1 MAIQNRRGNYA
12 NFDPTKMV
20 AGEFAVVQADDPSAS
35 DGKAVYMAFSPNDV
49 KRLATHDELEQYNQ
63 EAQLAAEAAEDAQH
77 AAEQALSDVQDL
89 KTTIDTAVQTAT
101 KAATDAQQAVA
112 DAEDDITAAKDAAV
126 TAAEEEIGEVK
137 DDAISAINTRA
148 EQIVAMTT
156 NAEQIASE
164 ARDTANNAENHMAS
178 LDSQMREVKE
188 ALNDVSIDPDDLGLY
203 QDPDT
208 HYVYPTYKDVVSEN
222 GIPLSAG
229 GGGGGDVVSA
239 VLTVD
244 NTTGWL
250 SETIPYGANCFVSFA
265 WSSIEDGMPT
275 GDGNIRITVNDV
287 VKTSYQIQQGNVSVN
302 LAPYINKGANKVKVR
317 ISDTYDQGKTI
328 TFNVS
333 SIDFSLSSP
342 FDASTVYS
350 SPFTFSYVPV
360 GALEKTVHFIVDG
373 TEIGTQVTSVS
384 NRQMSYTIPAQTH
397 GAHSLRVYF
406 EAVINNETVR
416 SNELYYEFIYVNQ
429 ASTTPIIAS
438 SFNATSM
445 PQYSTIPFSFMVYTP
460 NSLTSE
466 ITISI
471 NGSVV
476 STQTVD
482 RTEQSYPYKANQ
494 DGTLNFTIA
503 SGGVTKTIT
512 LTITESEIDVKAET
526 EDLAL
531 YLTSQ
536 GRSNNEEH
544 PEIWNDTDRSIS
556 ATLTGFNWASDGWQ
570 IDEDGITC
578 LRVAGEARVAIPFNV
593 FANDIRQ
600 TGFTVDVEFSTRNVA
615 DYNATI
621 LSCFS
626 GGRGLKITPQSIMLK
641 SDSTELSMQYKE
653 GEHIRVA
660 YTVDKRSEHRLVK
673 GFIDGTIARAVQYPT
688 DDDFVQA
695 TPVGISI
702 GSSDCTIDIYCIRVY
717 TNNLTMQQVLENW
730 IADTQDGTLM
740 LERYTRNNIYDA
752 YGNIVISQLPSYLPY
767 FILNAE
773 ELPQYKGDKKI
784 ISGSYTDP
792 LFPSKS
798 FTFEGMQINVQGTS
812 SAPYYRKNF
821 DMQFKGGFEMT
832 SGHEAKYKLRTDSI
846 PTNRFVTKADVAS
859 SEAVNNTQ
867 GVQIYN
873 DLCPYKTPEMIEDPR
888 VRWGIDGFPIV
899 IFWHNTLTDET
910 TFYGK
915 ANFNFPKR
923 FPEGYGYTGN
933 DESWEFQNNISNLM
947 LFLTDFFD
955 ESLYTDPETG
965 ETKERWRYDYE
976 ARFPGDTW
984 IDYSKLQILQSFVFS
999 TYRGGATGNPLE
1011 TPVTYEGTRTEY
1023 VEVVDPVT
1031 GAISYEEKTYR
1042 VDVTYENDTADYRLA
1057 KFKAEFGNYAELES
1071 FIFYYVFTEFFLMVD
1086 SRAKNLFI
1094 GFHGGECSVQGL
1106 DRKAVAEPYDMDTQM
1121 GIDNEGVLRL
1131 PPYLEDTDTISGA
1144 NVFNGQNSVLWNNL
1158 RDAFPKEIQ
1167 QMYQNIR
1174 SGGLRYNN
1182 VEARFDEAQAKW
1194 CEALWNEDGQVKYLN
1209 PLVNPD
1215 VGKEPTDFYLPM
1227 CQGTKQ
1233 QQRKSW
1239 LTNRFAYMDSKWSAG
1254 DASAERIQLRGY
1266 AKSDITVTPYINLY
1280 PTVKYGSYVVSAR
1293 ATAGTPTLL
1302 ACPID
1307 TLNDTEIYIYS
1318 ARNVS
1323 SVGDLSGLKV
1333 GIADFSY
1340 ATNIQEVKL
1349 GDADSNYDNPN
1360 MKSINFGNNKL
1371 LKKIDCRNCS
1381 GLGTGERSA
1390 FDISGCEIIE
1400 EVYFEGTKIT
1410 GLSFPNGGVLK
1421 KVHLPATITNL
1432 TLLNQKNITE
1442 LVIPSYAN
1450 ISTLRLENVST
1461 AVDEKAILRGLTV
1474 SETQIPRVRLIGIH
1488 WECTDA
1494 AEIDGLLDLLDTM
1507 KGLDEQGGNVDK
1519 AQVSGTIHTTALTG
1533 AQIAEFESRYPYI
1546 TYDADYVESTL
1557 TLMNPDNTTVYRTIT
1572 CYNGEPQ
1579 SAIPTP
1585 PSKADSSDGH
1595 YSYTQAGWNLEPNM
1609 EINDPTA
1616 TTDVVADRTVY
1627 PAYTK
1632 TVKKYPVTYV
1642 RASADGGGTLYT
1654 LSNVDWGTTI
1664 TAASSYGGST
1674 PTTTQGSATDYPFE
1688 GWEPASATVTGNTT
1702 FTAKFGAPVE
1712 VAEITDSWDTI
1723 IANIDNGT
1731 YSSVYKIGN
1740 YKPLDLGTE
1749 GTINMQIVAMD
1760 ADELASGGYA
1770 PLTFIGME
1778 LLNTPH
1784 VMASSQQAVIG
1795 WETSDMRTYLNETVL
1810 TLIPAV
1816 VRNRINNVVKPTFYG
1831 RDTGTRDVVD
1841 KLWLPS
1847 AREVVNGDDVSKE
1860 ANGISYDLI
1869 YVNSTSLIKVVGSSG
1884 AAWWLRSSGG
1894 GNFATRYQYINTS
1907 GMKQPNGQ
1915 GVQNLN
1921 YICLG
1926 FCLGLEQETIED
1938 DWSTIL
1944 ANTNPSASY
1953 SIGDTKMIDL
1963 GTEGKHLM
1971 EIVAFDE
1978 DDKADG
1984 SGKAKITW
1992 ISKTLL
1998 NTAHRMNPAN
2008 SGGAIGTG
2016 GNGGW
2021 EHCEMRTY
2029 LKNTIKPLIPETV
2042 RNAIVNVTK
2051 IQSTVTDGTMI
2062 KDGQTTT
2069 DDVWIPSNYEVGL
2082 GTTYESQGSVYS
2094 SKFTGNTSRTKK
2106 RNGSN
2111 RYWWLRSAINN
2122 YNFNYVYASG
2132 SNSNNTA
2139 GNSYGV
2145 ALGFCTD

>member
-222 GIPLSAG
+222 GIPLSAGG

-494 DGTLNFTIA
+494 DGTLDFTIA

-600 TGFTVDVEFSTRNVA
+600 TGFTVEVEFSTRNVA

-832 SGHEAKYKLRTDSI
+832 SGHEAKYKLRIDSI

-933 DESWEFQNNISNLM
+933 DESWEFQNNTSNLM

-976 ARFPGDTW
+976 ARFPDDTW

-1031 GAISYEEKTYR
+1031 GAISYEERTYR

-1106 DRKAVAEPYDMDTQM
+1106 DKKAVAEPYDMDTQM

-1131 PPYLEDTDTISGA
+1131 SPYLEDTDTISGA

-1167 QMYQNIR
+1167 QMYQSIR

-1182 VEARFDEAQAKW
+1182 VETRFDEAQAKW

-1318 ARNVS
+1318 ARNVA

-1349 GDADSNYDNPN
+1349 GDADANYDNPN

-1400 EVYFEGTKIT
+1400 EVYFEGTQIT

-1421 KVHLPATITNL
+1421 KIHLPATITNL
-1432 TLLNQKNITE
+1432 TILNQKNITE

-1461 AVDEKAILRGLTV
+1461 AIDEKAILRGLTV
-1474 SETQIPRVRLIGIH
+1474 SATQIPRVRLIGIH

-1494 AEIDGLLDLLDTM
+1494 TEIDGLLDLLDTM
-1507 KGLDEQGGNVDK
+1507 RGLDESGGNVDT

-1546 TYDADYVESTL
+1546 TFEADYVESTL
-1557 TLMNPDNTTVYRTIT
+1557 TLMNSDNTTVYRTIT
-1572 CYNGEPQ
+1572 CYNGVPQ

-1595 YSYTQAGWNLEPNM
+1595 YSYTAVGWNKQQDAEVD
-1609 EINDPTA
+1609 DPTA
-1616 TTDVVADRTVY
+1616 TTDVTADRTIY

-1632 TVKKYPVTYV
+1632 TVKKYTVTYV
-1642 RASADGGGTLYT
+1642 RASEDGGGTLYT
-1654 LSNVDWGTTI
+1654 LSNVDWGTAI

-1688 GWEPASATVTGNTT
+1688 GWTPASATVTGNTT
-1702 FTAKFGAPVE
+1702 FTAKFGSPVE

-1731 YSSVYKIGN
+1731 YKTAYKIGN

-1749 GTINMQIVAMD
+1749 GTINMMIVEMD
-1760 ADELASGGYA
+1760 ADELADGSGYA
-1770 PLTFIGME
+1770 PLTFMGMTA
-1778 LLNTPH
+1778 LATQKAHSTNGWHNSAIKSYLNTSVKELVP
-1784 VMASSQQAVIG
+1784 ASVKSRLQKVKKYSIESGDLNYAT
-1795 WETSDMRTYLNETVL
+1795 EEYLW
-1810 TLIPAV
+1810 I
-1816 VRNRINNVVKPTFYG
+1816 
-1831 RDTGTRDVVD
+1831 
-1841 KLWLPS
+1841 PS
-1847 AREVVNGDDVSKE
+1847 ARELNASGYWALESQGALYSKIFSDDASRK
-1860 ANGISYDLI
+1860 LP
-1869 YVNSTSLIKVVGSSG
+1869 SG
-1884 AAWWLRSSGG
+1884 AWYWLRSARSTV
-1894 GNFATRYQYINTS
+1894 NYYYQYVADGDVGAKS
-1907 GMKQPNGQ
+1907 GTNVMA
-1915 GVQNLN
+1915 
-1921 YICLG
+1921 IRLG
-1926 FCLGLEQETIED
+1926 FCLGLEPETIED
-1938 DWSTIL
+1938 DWATIL
-1944 ANTNPSASY
+1944 ANENPSANY

-1998 NTAHRMNPAN
+1998 TTKHRMNPAK
-2008 SGGAIGTG
+2008 SGNTEGTG
-2016 GNGGW
+2016 SIGGW
-2021 EHCEMRTY
+2021 EKSEMRTY
-2029 LKNTIKPLIPETV
+2029 LKETIKPLIPATV
-2042 RNAIVNVTK
+2042 RNGIVNVTK
-2051 IQSTVTDGTMI
+2051 ISNAYDTSGTAFQ
-2062 KDGQTTT
+2062 QTTT
-2069 DDVWIPSNYEVGL
+2069 DDVWIPGHREIFNSTSYDQTGA
-2082 GTTYESQGSVYS
+2082 VYS
-2094 SKFTGNTSRTKK
+2094 SKFNSLSSRIKK
-2106 RNGSN
+2106 HNGSTEN
-2111 RYWWLRSAINN
+2111 WFTRSAFTNN
-2122 YNFNYVYASG
+2122 VFVIVDATGGFGNVNASY
-2132 SNSNNTA
+2132 SRA
-2139 GNSYGV
+2139 I

>member
-1 MAIQNRRGNYA
+1 MAIQNRRGSYTH
-12 NFDPTKMV
+12 FDPTKMV
-20 AGEFAVVQADDPSAS
+20 AGEFAVVQQNDPNAT
-35 DGKAVYMAFSPNDV
+35 DGKSVYIAFSPNDV
-49 KRLATHDELEQYNQ
+49 KRLATHEELKNYNQ
-63 EAQLAAEAAEDAQH
+63 EAQLAAEAAEEARDDAQQLYRDTLALKNATDTAAANAIAASQ
-77 AAEQALSDVQDL
+77 AAEQAVE
-89 KTTIDTAVQTAT
+89 
-101 KAATDAQQAVA
+101 
-112 DAEDDITAAKDAAV
+112 DAEDDILAAKNAAV
-126 TAAEEEIGEVK
+126 TAAEEAIGDAK
-137 DDAISAINTRA
+137 DDALDAINTRA
-148 EQIVAMTT
+148 EQIVAITT

-222 GIPLSAG
+222 GIPLSASGG

-239 VLTVD
+239 ILTVE

-250 SETIPYGANCFVSFA
+250 SETIPYGANCFVSFT
-265 WSSIEDGMPT
+265 WSSIEDDMPT

-360 GALEKTVHFIVDG
+360 GALEKTVHFIIDG
-373 TEIGTQVTSVS
+373 NEIGTQVTSVS

-406 EAVINNETVR
+406 EAIINNETVR

-466 ITISI
+466 VTISI

-544 PEIWNDTDRSIS
+544 PEIWDDTDRSIS

-570 IDEDGITC
+570 IDESGITC

-600 TGFTVDVEFSTRNVA
+600 TGFTVEVEFSTRNVA

-821 DMQFKGGFEMT
+821 DMQFKGGFDTT

-923 FPEGYGYTGN
+923 FPDGYGYTGN
-933 DESWEFQNNISNLM
+933 DESWEFQNNTSNLM

-976 ARFPGDTW
+976 ARFPDDTW

-1131 PPYLEDTDTISGA
+1131 SPYLEDTDTISGE

-1182 VEARFDEAQAKW
+1182 VETRFDEAQAKW

-1318 ARNVS
+1318 ARNVA

-1349 GDADSNYDNPN
+1349 GDADANYDNPN

-1421 KVHLPATITNL
+1421 KIHLPATITNL
-1432 TLLNQKNITE
+1432 TILNQKNITE
-1442 LVIPSYAN
+1442 FVIPSYAN

-1461 AVDEKAILRGLTV
+1461 AIDEKAILRGLTV

-1488 WECTDA
+1488 WECADA
-1494 AEIDGLLDLLDTM
+1494 TEIDGLLDLLDTM
-1507 KGLDEQGGNVDK
+1507 RGLDESGGNVDT
-1519 AQVSGTIHTTALTG
+1519 AQVSGTIHTSSLTG

-1557 TLMNPDNTTVYRTIT
+1557 TLMNPDNTTVYHTIT
-1572 CYNGEPQ
+1572 FYNGEPQ

-1585 PSKADSSDGH
+1585 PSKADSPDGH
-1595 YSYTQAGWNLEPNM
+1595 YSYTQAGWNLDPNM
-1609 EINDPTA
+1609 EVNDPNA
-1616 TTDVVADRTVY
+1616 TTDVIANRTVY

-1632 TVKKYPVTYV
+1632 TVKKYTVTYV
-1642 RASADGGGTLYT
+1642 RATEDGGGTLYT
-1654 LSNVDWGTTI
+1654 LPNPVEWGTTI

-1674 PTTTQGSATDYPFE
+1674 PTTTQGDATDYPFK
-1688 GWEPASATVTGNTT
+1688 GWEPATATVTGATT
-1702 FTAKFGAPVE
+1702 FTAKFGNPVE
-1712 VAEITDSWDTI
+1712 VVEIADTWDQI
-1723 IANIDNGT
+1723 IQHIDAGDYNT
-1731 YSSVYKIGN
+1731 RYKIGN

-1760 ADELASGGYA
+1760 ADELASGGTA
-1770 PLTFIGME
+1770 PLTFLGME
-1778 LLNTPH
+1778 LLNTLYTMNNTSTT
-1784 VMASSQQAVIG
+1784 VGG
-1795 WETSDMRTYLNETVL
+1795 WEATSMRSYLTSTILPLITTASATVKSRLQTVKKTHSTWDGSAYVKNGQNTY
-1810 TLIPAV
+1810 
-1816 VRNRINNVVKPTFYG
+1816 
-1831 RDTGTRDVVD
+1831 D
-1841 KLWLPS
+1841 KLWIPS
-1847 AREVVNGDDVSKE
+1847 TYEIYGDTTYEDQGPNYTKLYRDDTNRIKTLSDSDSVSAWYLRSVNNATTFRAVF
-1860 ANGISYDLI
+1860 
-1869 YVNSTSLIKVVGSSG
+1869 NSGQSG
-1884 AAWWLRSSGG
+1884 ATNAVNPRGI
-1894 GNFATRYQYINTS
+1894 A
-1907 GMKQPNGQ
+1907 
-1915 GVQNLN
+1915 
-1921 YICLG
+1921 LG
-1926 FCLGLEQETIED
+1926 FCLGLEPETI
-1938 DWSTIL
+1938 
-1944 ANTNPSASY
+1944 
-1953 SIGDTKMIDL
+1953 
-1963 GTEGKHLM
+1963 
-1971 EIVAFDE
+1971 
-1978 DDKADG
+1978 
-1984 SGKAKITW
+1984 
-1992 ISKTLL
+1992 
-1998 NTAHRMNPAN
+1998 
-2008 SGGAIGTG
+2008 
-2016 GNGGW
+2016 
-2021 EHCEMRTY
+2021 
-2029 LKNTIKPLIPETV
+2029 
-2042 RNAIVNVTK
+2042 
-2051 IQSTVTDGTMI
+2051 
-2062 KDGQTTT
+2062 
-2069 DDVWIPSNYEVGL
+2069 
-2082 GTTYESQGSVYS
+2082 
-2094 SKFTGNTSRTKK
+2094 
-2106 RNGSN
+2106 
-2111 RYWWLRSAINN
+2111 
-2122 YNFNYVYASG
+2122 
-2132 SNSNNTA
+2132 
-2139 GNSYGV
+2139 
-2145 ALGFCTD
+2145 